1 MKQYFI
7 APDVHWMNVNPNSIS
22 LEDKWNK
29 VLFPHYIDH
38 CTLMSHNFIWKTLS
52 QNMIPLLKLLPW
64 YVYLQDLPLSGPIS
78 PSCVSSHFS

>member
-52 QNMIPLLKLLPW
+52 
-64 YVYLQDLPLSGPIS
+64 
-78 PSCVSSHFS
+78 